1 MSMDQ
6 ANQLAIPFPEGWR
19 PCFFVTKVS
28 IFITVEQESAKA
40 HTDTVGLRSAING
53 PHGHRLGHTLTQ

>member
-6 ANQLAIPFPEGWR
+6 ANQLAIQEGWH
-19 PCFFVTKVS
+19 PCFFVTKVF

-40 HTDTVGLRSAING
+40 HTDTVGRESAN
-53 PHGHRLGHTLTQ
+53 Q

>member
-6 ANQLAIPFPEGWR
+6 ANQLAIPEGWR
-19 PCFFVTKVS
+19 PCFFVTKVF

-40 HTDTVGLRSAING
+40 HTDTVDSGAQSMVLAVTDSDT
-53 PHGHRLGHTLTQ
+53 H